1 MVDPSVKIR
10 RKKESLEIHAGN
22 PDLNNGLARMKGK
35 NPQRYTVTKSKK
47 SETRLNKLDTM
58 KELFS

>member
-1 MVDPSVKIR
+1 M
-10 RKKESLEIHAGN
+10 EIHAGN
-22 PDLNNGLARMKGK
+22 LDLNNGLAKMKGK

-47 SETRLNKLDTM
+47 PVTRLNKLDIM